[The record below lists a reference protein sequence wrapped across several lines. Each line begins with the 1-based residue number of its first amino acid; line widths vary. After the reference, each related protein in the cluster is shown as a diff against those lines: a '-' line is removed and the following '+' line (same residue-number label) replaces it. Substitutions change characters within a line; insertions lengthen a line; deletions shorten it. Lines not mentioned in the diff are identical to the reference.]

1 MRWTVK
7 TLVLVD
13 DLKREQQTWSKRIL
27 QFGSTNV
34 SHTFSVAGVLGQDR
48 VY

>member
-7 TLVLVD
+7 ALVLIN
-13 DLKREQQTWSKRIL
+13 DLNREQQTWSKRIL

-34 SHTFSVAGVLGQDR
+34 SHTSSVTGVLGQDR